1 LRENLD
7 EEHHRRK
14 TLFLFVMLPDTR
26 RYFRHLRL
34 IAAESE
40 KGGERTLTF
49 RPEADVPPPTQQYA
63 GRQGHGR
70 LRPTVAA
77 SRLT

>member
-1 LRENLD
+1 MRENLD
-7 EEHHRRK
+7 EEHHTRK
-14 TLFLFVMLPDTR
+14 TLFLFVMLQDIR

-34 IAAESE
+34 IAAQSE
-40 KGGERTLTF
+40 KGGERPLTF
-49 RPEADVPPPTQQYA
+49 RPEADAPPPTQQNA

-70 LRPTVAA
+70 LRPAVAA